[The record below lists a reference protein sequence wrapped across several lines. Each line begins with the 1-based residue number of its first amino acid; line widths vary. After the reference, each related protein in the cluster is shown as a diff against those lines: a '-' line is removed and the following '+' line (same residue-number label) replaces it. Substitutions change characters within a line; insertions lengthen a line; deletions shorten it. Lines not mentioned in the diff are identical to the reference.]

1 MRCNILENKI
11 KELESN
17 KNRRVSKDESND
29 KCKELERKIDEL
41 IEQNQRLQNDNQE
54 LVTNLN
60 QLDQDCQQTTDKLI
74 SLRDTLQVD
83 LNRIRE
89 DYDQMVQKN
98 KDLEGRI
105 VFYEKE
111 NKDLIESFKM
121 LNNRAALQVE
131 DNKEAYNSV
140 CSKNFDLEK
149 EMELCEIKVND
160 LEEQKIKLEDEL
172 TKMVKGKY
180 SLSPKIEKKEDTPH

>member
-1 MRCNILENKI
+1 MD
-11 KELESN
+11 
-17 KNRRVSKDESND
+17 V
-29 KCKELERKIDEL
+29 
-41 IEQNQRLQNDNQE
+41 
-54 LVTNLN
+54 
-60 QLDQDCQQTTDKLI
+60 DCQETTDKLI

-89 DYDQMVQKN
+89 DYDQVVQKN
-98 KDLEGRI
+98 KDLEGQI

-149 EMELCEIKVND
+149 EMELCEMKVND
-160 LEEQKIKLEDEL
+160 LEDQKTKLEEEL

-180 SLSPKIEKKEDTPH
+180 F